1 VRFLLDENVPS
12 VFEELLDA
20 EGHDIVSVKAVNPG
34 IDDQQVWKLA
44 NELDPICVTFDKD
57 FGLIAKTAGVTA
69 KTGIILLRLN
79 QGSLRDRALRL
90 VDALSKHDQWVGHLA
105 VVDQENVRFRKFG
118 GAAKPSG

>member
-34 IDDQQVWKLA
+34 IDDQQVWHLA
-44 NELDPICVTFDKD
+44 NELDRICVTFDKD